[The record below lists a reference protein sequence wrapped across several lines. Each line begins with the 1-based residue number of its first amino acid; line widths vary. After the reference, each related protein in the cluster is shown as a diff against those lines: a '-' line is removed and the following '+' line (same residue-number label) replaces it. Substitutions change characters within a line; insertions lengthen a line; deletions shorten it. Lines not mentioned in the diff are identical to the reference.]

1 MMTSTERL
9 TIGIIGGGVAGM
21 SCALWLKHLGFL
33 PIIIEANDQLGGQ
46 LLQINR
52 INRWVL
58 GATGKT
64 SREIAESYADH
75 INTEAINV
83 IYQARILSISKCTDG
98 FELTI
103 EENGKQQLLRV
114 RALVIAT
121 GVRVLGNELF
131 KDIPGFQSI
140 YDLGLISCFP
150 LDHLDKM
157 ELLKNKTVAVIGGGN
172 NAYYTALDA
181 AKAGANVYLLIRS
194 KAKARNH
201 VQKEAEFFIERGII
215 YIKSETQV
223 SAFRRHW
230 DKIEINLNEKS
241 GESCCIEVDRIFVR
255 TGFAANSD
263 FIVLFEAFS
272 GMIKEAGYIK
282 TDALKRTSIPWVYA
296 IGDVTNVKQQ
306 SVVCAIADG
315 AIAAQDISER
325 T

>member
-1 MMTSTERL
+1 
-9 TIGIIGGGVAGM
+9 M

-33 PIIIEANDQLGGQ
+33 PIILEGNDQLGGQ

-64 SREIAESYADH
+64 SREIAKSYADH
-75 INTEAINV
+75 VNTEAIYV
-83 IYQARILSISKCTDG
+83 IYQTRILSISKCTDG

-103 EENGKQQLLRV
+103 EENGKQQLLQVRV
-114 RALVIAT
+114 LVIAT

-140 YDLGLISCFP
+140 YELGLISFFP
-150 LDHLDKM
+150 LDHLDKL

-181 AKAGANVYLLIRS
+181 AKADAKVQLLIRS
-194 KAKARNH
+194 KAKARSH
-201 VQKEAEFFIERGII
+201 VQKEAESYIEQGII
-215 YIKSETQV
+215 SIMLNSHV
-223 SAFRRHW
+223 SAFRQHW
-230 DKIEINLNEKS
+230 DKIQISLNDKN
-241 GESCCIEVDRIFVR
+241 GENHCIEVDRIFVR

-263 FIVLFEAFS
+263 FIDSFETFS

-296 IGDVTNVKQQ
+296 IGDVTNAKQQ
-306 SVVCAIADG
+306 SVVYAIADG

-325 T
+325 I